1 MATIGQATDE
11 TLDDLRSALAAVPAD
26 ERGTWV
32 EVGIALSSLKGTEH
46 ETAARELWEDWSR
59 SSDAFRDGDE
69 RQWDTFEA
77 HEATF
82 RKVFALAQEHG
93 WQNPAKVLLE
103 TERERSMRIGREG
116 EHQIP
121 TQRVM
126 TGTEMLE
133 ELVFIADGSRV
144 AFLHEPRFAVPFGD
158 FKNLTAA
165 SADKVKAVKGP
176 ARKVLRAALWL
187 ESPDRKTVR
196 AQTFAPGAAPICDS
210 PDGDVSLN
218 LWRPRKEAAPGNW
231 AELVVPFFDHVAYL
245 VPNPAERERFLDWL
259 AHIEQQPGVLPHS
272 HYLLV
277 AKQTGIGRNWL
288 AYALARCFAGYTALG
303 FDLAESLRT
312 GFNGA
317 LSQRLLAVV
326 DELHE
331 GGPGAATRAGAEK
344 LKSLL
349 TESTRRI
356 NPKYGRQ
363 HTEFNACRFLMLSN
377 HEDALPL
384 AENDRR
390 VVVVENPG
398 ERRSPDYYA
407 GLYRLLEAPGFG
419 AALGAAFRARD
430 ISSFNPGEIAPM
442 NAAKARTIR
451 AGRSEM
457 EAAIRSL
464 AAEWPAECITSSEL
478 QLNVQLALGGRI
490 GSTQGTCVAA
500 GLVKYEARVKVAGVA
515 SHVWILR
522 NAGKWSGSRPAAVA
536 AEVLRGEAANA
547 AEEFA

>member
-1 MATIGQATDE
+1 M
-11 TLDDLRSALAAVPAD
+11 
-26 ERGTWV
+26 
-32 EVGIALSSLKGTEH
+32 
-46 ETAARELWEDWSR
+46 
-59 SSDAFRDGDE
+59 
-69 RQWDTFEA
+69 
-77 HEATF
+77 
-82 RKVFALAQEHG
+82 
-93 WQNPAKVLLE
+93 
-103 TERERSMRIGREG
+103 
-116 EHQIP
+116 
-121 TQRVM
+121 
-126 TGTEMLE
+126 
-133 ELVFIADGSRV
+133 
-144 AFLHEPRFAVPFGD
+144 
-158 FKNLTAA
+158 
-165 SADKVKAVKGP
+165 
-176 ARKVLRAALWL
+176 
-187 ESPDRKTVR
+187 
-196 AQTFAPGAAPICDS
+196 TFAPGRPIICDD
-210 PDGDVSLN
+210 PEGEVGLN
-218 LWRPRKEAAPGNW
+218 QWRPRKEQPPADWKTLAA
-231 AELVVPFFDHVAYL
+231 PFFDHVAYL
-245 VPNPAERERFLDWL
+245 VPVEAERERFLDWL
-259 AHIEQQPGVLPHS
+259 AHIEQAPGVLPHS

-277 AKQTGIGRNWL
+277 AKETGIGRNWL

-303 FDLAESLRT
+303 FDLAESLRS

-331 GGPGAATRAGAEK
+331 GGPGAASRAGAEK

-349 TESTRRI
+349 TEATRRI

-363 HTEFNACRFLMLSN
+363 HVEFNATRFLMLSN

-390 VVVVENPG
+390 VVVIENPS
-398 ERRSPDYYA
+398 ERRSAAYYTR
-407 GLYRLLEAPGFG
+407 LYQLLDQPGFG

-430 ISSFNPGEIAPM
+430 IGSFNPGEIAPM

-464 AAEWPAECITSSEL
+464 AADWPSECITSSQL

-500 GLVKYEARVKVAGVA
+500 GLVKYEARVKVANVA

-536 AEVLRGEAANA
+536 AEVLRGEAVNA
-547 AEEFA
+547 AEQFA